1 MGDYAVNNFYNY
13 VNTLI
18 YTDNITLIAAI
29 RIYLIDDNIPPQ
41 YKHMNCIQDMVNV
54 VSNRYN
60 NEINIYNNN
69 NNNGLTNDMIAM
81 IVSIQDV
88 QNMMYNG
95 NH

>member
-41 YKHMNCIQDMVNV
+41 YKQMNCIQDMVNV